1 MGSYDSMTHSH
12 RAKVAQPM
20 PRPRLEA
27 EQACQAL
34 GSTTSRTGKR
44 ACKKDLKKKISRTCS
59 YLMNRKH
66 SMAVKDEM
74 AGVHR
79 LHSAAA
85 PTVQIALANAVVD
98 SSR

>member
-1 MGSYDSMTHSH
+1 MTHSH

-59 YLMNRKH
+59 YL
-66 SMAVKDEM
+66 KDEM